1 MNFLR
6 AVIEKSYKIVVL
18 AVAAL
23 PLLGAADGPMSRTE
37 ARRQAAGLT
46 ALGRRLFSDPALSG
60 SGRLSCASCH
70 DPAHGFGPPDDAPVR
85 RGGADMARPGIR
97 AVPSLTY
104 LQATPPFTEHF
115 FESEDEG
122 DESVDNGPT
131 GGLTWDG
138 RVDRGRAQ
146 ARIPLFST
154 FEMANET
161 AAALAGRL
169 RRAGYEAALGQ
180 LLHRPLGRPEALV
193 EAALAALEAFEQDAA
208 SFYPYSSKYD
218 LYLAGKAQLSPQE
231 ARGLALFEDPAKGN
245 CANCHISARGKDGT
259 PPQFTD
265 YGLIALGVPRNKA
278 IPANADPTYF
288 DLGLCGPVR
297 TDFLGRP
304 EYCGLFKTPS
314 LRNSALRP
322 VFMHNG
328 VFKTLRE
335 VVEFYAERD
344 TAPEK
349 WYGGAAFDDLPPAY
363 RQNLNTDPP
372 FGGKPGDRPALDAQE
387 IDDIVAFLGT
397 LTDGYRP

>member
-1 MNFLR
+1 VR
-6 AVIEKSYKIVVL
+6 A
-18 AVAAL
+18 
-23 PLLGAADGPMSRTE
+23 
-37 ARRQAAGLT
+37 
-46 ALGRRLFSDPALSG
+46 
-60 SGRLSCASCH
+60 
-70 DPAHGFGPPDDAPVR
+70 
-85 RGGADMARPGIR
+85 GGADLAKPGIR

-104 LQATPPFTEHF
+104 LQATPSFTEHF

-146 ARIPLFST
+146 ARIPLFSP

-161 AAALAGRL
+161 EAALAQRL
-169 RRAGYEAALGQ
+169 RRAGYATALGT
-180 LLHRPLGRPEALV
+180 LLHKPLDRPPALV
-193 EAALAALEAFEQDAA
+193 EATLAALEAYEQDAA

-218 LYLAGKAQLSPQE
+218 LYLAGKAALSPEE

-245 CANCHISARGKDGT
+245 CAQCHISARGKDGT

-265 YGLIALGVPRNKA
+265 YGLIALGVPRNTA
-278 IPANADPTYF
+278 IPANADPGYF

-297 TDFLGRP
+297 TDFKARA

-314 LRNSALRP
+314 LRNTALRP

-328 VFKTLRE
+328 VFRSLRE

-344 TAPEK
+344 TAPTK
-349 WYGGAAFDDLPPAY
+349 WYGAAGKFDDLPAAY
-363 RQNLNTDPP
+363 WKNINTDPP
-372 FGGKPGDRPALDAQE
+372 FGGRPALDAQE